1 MSAYNKAPRGGD
13 PQGNA
18 PARKNRVRWYA
29 YGEILASS
37 SRGRLESQLL
47 AHRIG
52 QLRTPRALGVAG
64 LQAAAG
70 RIIDA
75 HPHCPIR
82 ASRLV
87 DRLIVAMDLARMEG
101 RP

>member
-1 MSAYNKAPRGGD
+1 MPKKWPPRD
-13 PQGNA
+13 
-18 PARKNRVRWYA
+18 
-29 YGEILASS
+29 GESPEGINEICNFILPPVSND
-37 SRGRLESQLL
+37 SQLL
-47 AHRIG
+47 ALRIG
-52 QLRTPRALGVAG
+52 QLRAPRALGVAA

-75 HPHCPIR
+75 HPDCPIR

-87 DRLIVAMDLARMEG
+87 DRLIVAMDLAKREG